1 MRYLMIR
8 RRLTLMGL
16 CLLGAAAL
24 FAALAHL

>member
-8 RRLTLMGL
+8 RRVTAMGL
-16 CLLGAAAL
+16 GLLGAATL